1 MPTEGPTSP
10 PHELP
15 GVDLQRDGWRARVLN
30 RSLQQAAQRSLERSE
45 LFVTAARELI
55 EERGSAGF
63 TIQEVADRAGQSL
76 RTFYLHFESKDD
88 VILAV
93 YEEFFEQKVA
103 LARAHVDRY
112 SDALDR
118 LAAFIIGGND
128 LPNLEPTPFEVALSH
143 FRFQLLQTNP
153 DGVRGVEEA
162 YEALARQMVHA
173 AVDAGELDLRDPDAG
188 AYFITTIKNEY
199 YFGGFILRKRLA
211 PELPSLVEMARFCLR
226 GLGAELPS
234 SFA

>member
-1 MPTEGPTSP
+1 MPAKGPTSP
-10 PHELP
+10 PQELP
-15 GVDLQRDGWRARVLN
+15 AVDSQRDGWRTRVLN
-30 RSLQQAAQRSLERSE
+30 RSLQQATQRSLERSAQ
-45 LFVTAARELI
+45 FVTAAHELI
-55 EERGSAGF
+55 EARGSAGF

-93 YEEFFEQKVA
+93 YEEFFEEKMAQ
-103 LARAHVDRY
+103 ARAHVNQY
-112 SDALDR
+112 SDPLDR

-128 LPNLEPTPFEVALSH
+128 LPNLEPTAFEVALSH

-153 DGVRGVEEA
+153 DGVLAVEEA

-173 AVDAGELDLRDPDAG
+173 AADAEELDLRDPDVG

-211 PELPSLVEMARFCLR
+211 PELPSLVELARFCLQ

-234 SFA
+234 SFS